1 VDDRVERKLGVC
13 GFEEQLLLSV
23 TRNHAPPGKRLAA
36 QPSLPNT
43 NTSLRRTNQKK
54 VAESGR
60 DDRHW
65 LQFMVRRLGP
75 KNMYEASRLLS

>member
-36 QPSLPNT
+36 HSHLYPTLIRASGEQIRKKSLSQGEMIDIGC
-43 NTSLRRTNQKK
+43 SL
-54 VAESGR
+54 
-60 DDRHW
+60 W
-65 LQFMVRRLGP
+65 
-75 KNMYEASRLLS
+75 

>member
-43 NTSLRRTNQKK
+43 NTSLRKINQKK
-54 VAESGR
+54 S
-60 DDRHW
+60 
-65 LQFMVRRLGP
+65 
-75 KNMYEASRLLS
+75 LSQGEMIDIGCSLW